1 VFTAYGDGEPARLA
15 MAWLEPLS
23 PVLGWNCGD
32 EFANTDLS
40 TRDGDIQTAADW
52 CLNLP
57 VLMAGT
63 GKLNLPTLT
72 SFDPRTI
79 D

>member
-1 VFTAYGDGEPARLA
+1 MFTAYGNGEPARQA

-40 TRDGDIQTAADW
+40 TGYGDIQTASNW
-52 CLNLP
+52 SLNLP

-63 GKLNLPTLT
+63 EKLDLPKVNGL
-72 SFDPRTI
+72 
-79 D
+79 